1 LPSDWTSRAIDRKVD
16 VDGRQVLAV
25 APCPEDVIVSKLAR
39 LSEKDKEFVA
49 AYHSVRPLDAELIIE
64 RIRATKLM
72 PDLQQQAIA
81 FVRRLAKG

>member
-1 LPSDWTSRAIDRKVD
+1 MSGGRDRL
-16 VDGRQVLAV
+16 QT
-25 APCPEDVIVSKLAR
+25 CPLVREGQG
-39 LSEKDKEFVA
+39 EEFVE

-64 RIRATKLM
+64 RIRATMLM